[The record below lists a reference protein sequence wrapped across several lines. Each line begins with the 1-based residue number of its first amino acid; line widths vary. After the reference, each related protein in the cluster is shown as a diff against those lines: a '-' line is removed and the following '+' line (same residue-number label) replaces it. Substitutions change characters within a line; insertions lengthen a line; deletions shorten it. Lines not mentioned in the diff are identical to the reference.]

1 MTTPSDAYSSNGIDR
16 IKLFLLT
23 DIIIFLRLFN
33 NNQRVNMTKAMKEQD
48 RTIVLELKKR
58 LSADLQKRV
67 IKFILYGSR
76 ARGVDADD
84 SDLDL
89 VALVDEKTPEIESA
103 LDDLAYGV
111 MWDYDFKPVISLK
124 VFSEARF
131 RNSMKKGMSF
141 YRHVEKEGISL

>member
-1 MTTPSDAYSSNGIDR
+1 MTA
-16 IKLFLLT
+16 
-23 DIIIFLRLFN
+23 
-33 NNQRVNMTKAMKEQD
+33 AMKKQD
-48 RTIVLELKKR
+48 RMIVLELKKR

-67 IKFILYGSR
+67 IKFIAYGSR
-76 ARGVDADD
+76 ARGVDAED

-89 VALVDEKTPEIESA
+89 VALVDEKTPEIERA

-131 RNSMKKGMSF
+131 RNSTEKGMSF
-141 YRHVEKEGISL
+141 YRHVEKEGIPV

>member
-1 MTTPSDAYSSNGIDR
+1 MTVT
-16 IKLFLLT
+16 
-23 DIIIFLRLFN
+23 
-33 NNQRVNMTKAMKEQD
+33 MKEQD
-48 RTIVLELKKR
+48 RKIVLELKNR

-76 ARGVDADD
+76 ARGVDEED
-84 SDLDL
+84 SDIDL

-131 RNSMKKGMSF
+131 RSSAEKGLSF
-141 YRHVEKEGISL
+141 

>member
-1 MTTPSDAYSSNGIDR
+1 MRKQD
-16 IKLFLLT
+16 K
-23 DIIIFLRLFN
+23 III
-33 NNQRVNMTKAMKEQD
+33 Q
-48 RTIVLELKKR
+48 ELKRR

-67 IKFILYGSR
+67 MKFIIYGSR
-76 ARGVDADD
+76 AKGIAAED

-111 MWDYDFKPVISLK
+111 MWDYDFKPIISLK

-131 RNSMKKGMSF
+131 RSSTEKGMSF
-141 YRHVEKEGISL
+141 YRHVEKEGIPV